1 MLRTLFDRSE
11 TSPTPSTADDLA
23 RAEGALTQ
31 AEQEDADLREE
42 WEFLGQQV
50 GDVTALV
57 FQGAND
63 QWDTAEAS
71 EAQARRDAI
80 KARLEVIDLSL
91 PRLKADVTKVRQRHQ
106 QATFEARQ
114 AKVRVLI
121 RDYEVCEAEI
131 HRDTSALCT
140 KLADLGALYLSIE
153 AERAELRTEA
163 KALGLAGVGFTF
175 DPPPIT
181 QRLCNAVM
189 NTWRRAV
196 DR

>member
-1 MLRTLFDRSE
+1 MLRGLFDRPE

-23 RAEGALTQ
+23 RVEAALAQ

-50 GDVTALV
+50 GDVTALA

-71 EAQARRDAI
+71 EAQARRGAI
-80 KARLEVIDLSL
+80 EARRVVISLSI
-91 PRLKADVTKVRQRHQ
+91 PRLKADVDEARQRHQ
-106 QATFEARQ
+106 RATFHAHQ
-114 AKVRVLI
+114 AQVRAMMA
-121 RDYEVCEAEI
+121 DYELSEAEI

-140 KLADLGALYLSIE
+140 KLEDLGALYLDIE
-153 AERAELRTEA
+153 AEKTTLRAEA
-163 KALGLAGVGFTF
+163 QGLKMPGIGFTF
-175 DPPPIT
+175 DPQPIT
-181 QRLCNAVM
+181 QRILNAVM